1 MQLEMAV
8 TGHISSVADD
18 FYVRTLGSPV
28 LMEAVKGSSHQ
39 LQELAS
45 ELGALF
51 LVRRRL
57 QEMYDEEEAQRRLK
71 VRQHRHIIHYTSSQ
85 RTHIQPLS
93 LSSFTCTCLPAASLS
108 FVCVC
113 VCMYVCM

>member
-18 FYVRTLGSPV
+18 YYVRTLGSHV
-28 LMEAVKGSSHQ
+28 LMDAVKGSSHQ

-51 LVRRRL
+51 LVR
-57 QEMYDEEEAQRRLK
+57 
-71 VRQHRHIIHYTSSQ
+71 HITSRHVIPFRVIVITYY
-85 RTHIQPLS
+85 L
-93 LSSFTCTCLPAASLS
+93 
-108 FVCVC
+108 
-113 VCMYVCM
+113 

>member
-18 FYVRTLGSPV
+18 YYVRTLGSRV
-28 LMEAVKGSSHQ
+28 LMEAVRGSSHQ

-51 LVRRRL
+51 LVRHT
-57 QEMYDEEEAQRRLK
+57 Y
-71 VRQHRHIIHYTSSQ
+71 HTS
-85 RTHIQPLS
+85 
-93 LSSFTCTCLPAASLS
+93 
-108 FVCVC
+108 
-113 VCMYVCM
+113 

>member
-18 FYVRTLGSPV
+18 FYVRTLGSSV

-71 VRQHRHIIHYTSSQ
+71 VDNIDINT
-85 RTHIQPLS
+85 TLI
-93 LSSFTCTCLPAASLS
+93 
-108 FVCVC
+108 
-113 VCMYVCM
+113 

>member
-18 FYVRTLGSPV
+18 YYVRTLGSPV
-28 LMEAVKGSSHQ
+28 LMDAVRGSAHQ

-51 LVRRRL
+51 LVCPSRL
-57 QEMYDEEEAQRRLK
+57 TTYPNLSANITFNPNI
-71 VRQHRHIIHYTSSQ
+71 HNFFHIV
-85 RTHIQPLS
+85 THSIIRN
-93 LSSFTCTCLPAASLS
+93 
-108 FVCVC
+108 
-113 VCMYVCM
+113 